1 VAGVLQRLCLPAMA
15 NTSTVGQE
23 PVEDASEFTEQRA
36 RLALLLPLDD
46 AVQASAAQ
54 AVEAGV
60 LAAHAYAGLHLT
72 VNVINTPDTPEAL
85 LRTYHTASATHD
97 LIIGPMSRKGVD
109 VIVRQGRVILP
120 TIALAHPEGVQ
131 QPVNARAGVLMM
143 GLPVEEEARYLAHW
157 MQESATNGY
166 ALVLYTDVAWQQ
178 RAAHAWMMQAKKLGL
193 RVAALQ
199 LPHTGYVLQQ
209 AALQAAYR
217 KMGAD
222 RPGQLFCAL
231 DVHQTEQVR
240 TVFGMA
246 MPVYGTSH
254 LNPFI
259 VDRNYGQTYPL
270 LEGARL
276 LDIPWQLPD
285 SSAVVQRY
293 PPPQGYFGAR
303 PTVNQRRLYAL
314 GIDAYRIAQEV
325 AQGRNGFDLDG
336 VTGKLTVAMHTGGV
350 TYFQRQYLRAEFRH
364 GSVVPVK
371 QQY

>member
-23 PVEDASEFTEQRA
+23 PVEEAADIPDRRA
-36 RLALLLPLDD
+36 RLAVLLPLDD

-54 AVEAGV
+54 AVAAGV

-72 VNVINTPDTPEAL
+72 VNVISTQDTPEAL
-85 LRTYHTASATHD
+85 LRAYRAASAEYD
-97 LIIGPMSRKGVD
+97 LVIGALSRKAVE
-109 VIVRQGRVILP
+109 VIVRQGSVIRP
-120 TIALAHPEGVQ
+120 TIALAHPEDVR
-131 QPVNARAGVLMM
+131 QPAHARAGILMM

-157 MQESATNGY
+157 MQENATDGY
-166 ALVLYTDVAWQQ
+166 ALALYTDVVWQQ
-178 RAAHAWMMQAKKLGL
+178 RAAQAWMVQAKKLGL
-193 RVAALQ
+193 RVAGLK
-199 LPHTGYVLQQ
+199 LPQTGYVLQQ
-209 AALQAAYR
+209 TALQAAYR

-222 RPGQLFCAL
+222 LPAQLFCAL
-231 DVHQTEQVR
+231 DVHQTEQIR
-240 TVFGMA
+240 TLFGME

-270 LEGARL
+270 LEGVRL
-276 LDIPWQLPD
+276 LDIPWQLPG
-285 SSAVVQRY
+285 SSVVVQRY

-314 GIDAYRIAQEV
+314 GIDAYRIAQEL